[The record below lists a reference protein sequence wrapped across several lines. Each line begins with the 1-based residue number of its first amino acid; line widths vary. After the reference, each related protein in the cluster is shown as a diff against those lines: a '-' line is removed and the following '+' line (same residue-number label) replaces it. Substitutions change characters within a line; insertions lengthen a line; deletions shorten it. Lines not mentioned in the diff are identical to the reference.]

1 VICAHHA
8 IALAACTLACGAGA
22 SSTIDTSASDAAPDS
37 LEPDGVDG
45 NSFSVGPTDAGGA
58 IPDAAVIPVA
68 SPDAAG
74 CVEET
79 SEPLV
84 VCFGADA
91 APYAYLVPDA
101 GVAVGQCPKAGD
113 FASAATEGMCGYT
126 TCGPLLPSA
135 VGAIMHG
142 GGQQVEDGGAE
153 DGCCFLVVEVCGV

>member
-1 VICAHHA
+1 LVG
-8 IALAACTLACGAGA
+8 LAAWTAGCAAGA
-22 SSTIDTSASDAAPDS
+22 SSTIDASVTDSTAQGLREAEGTDA
-37 LEPDGVDG
+37 L
-45 NSFSVGPTDAGGA
+45 SFTFGPADAGGRS
-58 IPDAAVIPVA
+58 PDATVIPVA

-101 GVAVGQCPKAGD
+101 GVAVGQCPKPSD
-113 FASAATEGMCGYT
+113 FSSTATEAMCGYAA
-126 TCGPLLPSA
+126 CGPLLPSA
-135 VGAIMHG
+135 VGAILHD
-142 GGQQVEDGGAE
+142 GGQQVEDSGAE